1 MPTAAS
7 AEDRTPPARQSRM
20 GTWGGFF
27 IITIATAVIG
37 LLEVLARD
45 SVGVFTGV
53 AFIAA
58 SAIVAATI
66 RPADLWTAV
75 ISPPLAYL
83 VALIIASQPEAI
95 GKSGN
100 LWLHEATAVLTG
112 LAFNAPWVFVGTG
125 IALIIVLVRRSHLR
139 RAEQSLAVEYHDD
152 ADGAPAQFNE
162 SSRLGPSG
170 EPNDHHD
177 GPAPHDWR

>member
-1 MPTAAS
+1 MPAAAS
-7 AEDRTPPARQSRM
+7 KDDRPAPARRSRM

-27 IITIATAVIG
+27 IIAIATAVIG

-45 SVGVFTGV
+45 AVGLFTGI
-53 AFIAA
+53 AFVAA

-83 VALIIASQPEAI
+83 VALTIASQPEVI

-112 LAFNAPWVFVGTG
+112 LAFNAPWVFAGTG
-125 IALIIVLVRRSHLR
+125 IALIIVLIRRSHLK
-139 RAEQSLAVEYHDD
+139 RAEQSLAVEYHEGSDD
-152 ADGAPAQFNE
+152 DYGQPGGYDAADTGYD
-162 SSRLGPSG
+162 
-170 EPNDHHD
+170 DHRE
-177 GPAPHDWR
+177 GPAAGTWH